1 MHMGWQCSKTAA
13 TDNKEEK
20 KNEKE
25 KKLVPTALSCFQ
37 AQLA

>member
-20 KNEKE
+20 KKTKR
-25 KKLVPTALSCFQ
+25 KKNSFQ
-37 AQLA
+37 QRFPAFKLN

>member
-20 KNEKE
+20 KKRKG
-25 KKLVPTALSCFQ
+25 KKNSFQ
-37 AQLA
+37 QRFPAFKLN